1 MPPANRLQTTK
12 KFEPN
17 KANVVGVV
25 LPKYADL
32 KQSTRAP
39 SVKPEPCAGLIVV
52 LSGGSLWA
60 RWWPSGEA
68 RNDCPKDSVQ

>member
-25 LPKYADL
+25 LPKDADL

-39 SVKPEPCAGLIVV
+39 VREAGTLCRFDRCIVGWWSVGPMVAKR
-52 LSGGSLWA
+52 GG
-60 RWWPSGEA
+60 
-68 RNDCPKDSVQ
+68 KK

>member
-25 LPKYADL
+25 LPKDADL

-39 SVKPEPCAGLIVV
+39 VREAGTLCRFEAKR
-52 LSGGSLWA
+52 GG
-60 RWWPSGEA
+60 
-68 RNDCPKDSVQ
+68 KK